1 MKSLIFTLS
10 FSLIIIISCGTIT
23 KRSSG
28 YEKLFIKTI
37 SYTDIGSEQVK
48 TETTS
53 EITSDYFEVGLRF
66 KYGLESL
73 SEGQYI
79 AIKDIIRPSSHENFK
94 NVFFNI
100 VDKDGNLIVFSTT
113 TDLLNFMSVRGYEM
127 IDQLKNE
134 DGVDYTFKRKE

>member
-1 MKSLIFTLS
+1 MLIT
-10 FSLIIIISCGTIT
+10 SCGKTT
-23 KRSSG
+23 KKSSV

-37 SYTDIGSEQVK
+37 SYTGLGPEQVK

-73 SEGQYI
+73 SQGQYI
-79 AIKDIIRPSSHENFK
+79 AARDIIRPSSEENFK

-100 VDKDGNLIVFSTT
+100 VDKDGNLIIFSTT
-113 TDLLNFMSVRGYEM
+113 TDLLNFMSAHGYEM
-127 IDQLKNE
+127 VDQFKDE
-134 DGVDYTFKRKE
+134 DGVDYTFKRKK